1 MQEGGENFSFYPFKS
16 VGATL
21 FRVTKEQDTSDIEM
35 QMSLATVPLP
45 QEQLLAYSDD
55 GILLLCNLLFCC
67 QMMFGDL
74 DIAEKQNTAM
84 SQSCDTATL
93 KSITVLPHG
102 SILDLYLAGLEIQIK
117 ET

>member
-45 QEQLLAYSDD
+45 QEQHLDPLALSSSGDWMRM
-55 GILLLCNLLFCC
+55 NMKRLFFITCC
-67 QMMFGDL
+67 
-74 DIAEKQNTAM
+74 IVAK
-84 SQSCDTATL
+84 
-93 KSITVLPHG
+93 
-102 SILDLYLAGLEIQIK
+102 
-117 ET
+117 